1 MFGLFVVDLT
11 IDYEIRHVSLGL
23 RGLNANRQ
31 PLLALTPDL
40 NRRGGGDRVLDKAAL
55 ATANVGHISL
65 PGVEL
70 TYTGGI

>member
-1 MFGLFVVDLT
+1 MF
-11 IDYEIRHVSLGL
+11 HLGL
-23 RGLNANRQ
+23 GGCQ
-31 PLLALTPDL
+31 PVLALTPDL